1 MATEIKPLVFD
12 DGANVEIRIGG
23 STTVIAATALDFQES
38 GIMYE
43 YDDNGVSKRVFRP
56 WSTALSVTQ
65 NL

>member
-23 STTVIAATALDFQES
+23 SSAVIAATALDFQES

-43 YDDNGVSKRVFRP
+43 YDDNSVSKRVFRP